1 MAASVDASFAF
12 VAASVLRA
20 ARLQRAA
27 CRAVLADESEAAARG
42 LAQHLDRAY
51 EAIEQRV
58 AQRKAQFAVAP
69 DEAVKEDAV
78 VEMRQMVWHV
88 RNLQL
93 NLAWLD
99 AAGHPPIDLGTTYY
113 VEDAARTLVADNVEV
128 TVVATEQSSYATTSN
143 PFADLIRGWGT
154 PPAADEPVVVMVF
167 IPRREQ
173 HSGLLHPLIVHELGH
188 AADSAHG
195 LVDRIWTTARKRK
208 RLAARF
214 STAASAFA
222 SQESIDPTEATDH
235 IADRLRA
242 WITESFCD
250 AFATQQLGPT
260 YLYSFLTEVVAANID
275 DPGPIHPPPRQRV
288 RHIVEQL
295 DRLGWTGFM
304 ADNDP
309 ELDRWVR
316 ELTREAP
323 TYGEVTAF
331 LTWAIDD
338 LHAVV
343 RKQAERHLGWRIFR
357 PDPDEL
363 DEVSEL
369 LAIPVPP
376 AQRSATSTAIAPAS
390 IMLCCWHAALDGAG
404 GGPSALAIA
413 ADAEELAELLPT
425 ALELSALVNAWS

>member
-27 CRAVLADESEAAARG
+27 CLAVLADDSSAGAHG
-42 LAQHLDRAY
+42 LARHLDRAY

-58 AQRKAQFAVAP
+58 AQREARFAIAP
-69 DEAVKEDAV
+69 DNAVKEDAV
-78 VEMRQMVWHV
+78 VEMRQMVWRV
-88 RNLQL
+88 RDLQS

-99 AAGHPPIDLGTTYY
+99 AAGHAPIDLGTAYY
-113 VEDAARTLVADNVEV
+113 VEDAARALVAGNVEV

-143 PFADLIRGWGT
+143 PFEALIRGWSEPPT
-154 PPAADEPVVVMVF
+154 PDEPVVVVVF

-195 LVDRIWTTARKRK
+195 LVDRIWTTARSRK

-214 STAASAFA
+214 AKAASAFA
-222 SQESIDPTEATDH
+222 EKKKIDPSEATDH
-235 IADRLRA
+235 IAERLRA

-250 AFATQQLGPT
+250 AFATHQLGPT
-260 YLYSFLTEVVAANID
+260 YLYSFLAEVVAASID
-275 DPGPIHPPPRQRV
+275 NAGPVHPPPRQRV

-295 DRLGWTGFM
+295 DRLGWAGFM
-304 ADNDP
+304 ADRDP

-316 ELTREAP
+316 ELTSEAP
-323 TYGEVTAF
+323 DYGGVAAF

-338 LHAVV
+338 LGAVV
-343 RKQAERHLGWRIFR
+343 RKEAERHLRGRIFV
-357 PDPDEL
+357 PNPDEL
-363 DEVSEL
+363 DEVSQL
-369 LAIPVPP
+369 LAIRVPP
-376 AQRSATSTAIAPAS
+376 AQRSATNAAITPAS
-390 IMLCCWHAALDGAG
+390 IMLCCWHSALEGAG

-413 ADAEELAELLPT
+413 ADAKELAELLPT
-425 ALELSALVNAWS
+425 ALKLSALVNAWS

>member
-1 MAASVDASFAF
+1 MAASVDTGFAF

-27 CRAVLADESEAAARG
+27 CGAVLADDSRTAAHG
-42 LAQHLDRAY
+42 LARHLDCAY
-51 EAIEQRV
+51 QAIEQRV
-58 AQRKAQFAVAP
+58 VQREAQFAVAP
-69 DEAVKEDAV
+69 DDAVKEDAV
-78 VEMRQMVWHV
+78 VEMRQMVWRV
-88 RNLQL
+88 RALQS

-99 AAGHPPIDLGTTYY
+99 AAGHTPIDLGTTYY
-113 VEDAARTLVADNVEV
+113 VEDVARALVAANVEV

-143 PFADLIRGWGT
+143 PFDALIRGWGS
-154 PPAADEPVVVMVF
+154 PPPLDEPVVVVVF

-195 LVDRIWTTARKRK
+195 LADGIWTTARSRK

-214 STAASAFA
+214 SKAAGAFA
-222 SQESIDPTEATDH
+222 KEKNIDPSEATDH
-235 IADRLRA
+235 IAERLRA

-260 YLYSFLTEVVAANID
+260 YLYSFLAEVVAASID
-275 DPGPIHPPPRQRV
+275 DPGPAHPPPRQRV

-295 DRLGWTGFM
+295 DRLGWTDLM
-304 ADNDP
+304 TEKDP
-309 ELDRWVR
+309 ALDRWVR
-316 ELTREAP
+316 ELTGEAP
-323 TYGEVTAF
+323 AYGGVAAF

-338 LHAVV
+338 LRAVV
-343 RKQAERHLGWRIFR
+343 RKAAERHLRGRMFR
-357 PDPDEL
+357 PDHDEL

-369 LAIPVPP
+369 LAIRVPP
-376 AQRSATSTAIAPAS
+376 AQRTVTSAAVAPAS
-390 IMLCCWHAALDGAG
+390 IMLCCWHAALEGAG

-425 ALELSALVNAWS
+425 ALELSALVSAWN